1 MTNNKCRCGA
11 IESPEHLLL
20 ACLLYREQ
28 RDQLFKELSYRRRE
42 DNRAELALLY
52 SAKASEK
59 LLVFLKETRI
69 SIRSWHIKRIEEEET
84 DLEYNSNSKEE

>member
-20 ACLLYREQ
+20 ACPLYKEQ
-28 RDQLFKELSYRRRE
+28 RNQLFKELSYRRRG

-69 SIRSWHIKRIEEEET
+69 STRSWHIERIEEEEV
-84 DLEYNSNSKEE
+84 EE